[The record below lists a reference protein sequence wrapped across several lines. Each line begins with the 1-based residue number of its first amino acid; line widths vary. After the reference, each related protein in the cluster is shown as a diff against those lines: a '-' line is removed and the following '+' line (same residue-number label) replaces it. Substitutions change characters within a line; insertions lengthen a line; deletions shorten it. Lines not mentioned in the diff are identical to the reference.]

1 MVQIFRTNIQEVD
14 VANEMIQKL
23 LQHFPTYLIN
33 FDLEDCDNILR
44 VKGSN
49 ISLEK
54 IISLLHKN
62 GYECDVLY

>member
-14 VANEMIQKL
+14 DAYEIIQKL
-23 LQHFPTYLIN
+23 LEQFPTYLIN

-44 VKGSN
+44 VKGKD

-54 IISLLHKN
+54 IISVLHNN
-62 GYECDVLY
+62 GYQCDVLD